1 MHLFKHLRTIT
12 RHHNKVMKYCF
23 KCGLYKQG
31 LFHDFSK
38 LSRTEF
44 FNGARFYLGT
54 KSPHYA
60 ERQKKGY
67 SEAWMHHKGRNKH
80 HIEYW
85 VDINMDT
92 HKYEPVDMPNRYLA
106 ESICDRIAAT
116 EIYNGKNVKKEDA
129 LNYFYKEGKYLEMS
143 QLTRERMEYLLKY
156 YVIKG
161 PKELFKFIKKNMRNL
176 DTQIPMEVLDE
187 GIIKE

>member
-1 MHLFKHLRTIT
+1 MHFFKHLRTIT

-44 FNGARFYLGT
+44 FNGVRFYLGT

-129 LNYFYKEGKYLEMS
+129 LNYIYKEGKYLEMS
-143 QLTRERMEYLLKY
+143 QLTRERM
-156 YVIKG
+156 
-161 PKELFKFIKKNMRNL
+161 
-176 DTQIPMEVLDE
+176 
-187 GIIKE
+187 

>member
-1 MHLFKHLRTIT
+1 
-12 RHHNKVMKYCF
+12 MKYCF